1 MKLSRPDLEVPMA
14 LLNWND
20 SYSVCI
26 RAFDEQHRHL
36 FDLLNQLHDAM
47 KAGMSNT
54 VLGPVLQ
61 ELVRYVATHF
71 EAEEGIMRQHRYP
84 MLSEHRKQ
92 HQELAAQVADFE
104 HKYRA
109 GTVLLGLPLMEFLR
123 SWLTHHILESD
134 QRYSGYLRSC
144 GVA

>member
-1 MKLSRPDLEVPMA
+1 MA
-14 LLNWND
+14 LLNWDD
-20 SYSVCI
+20 SYSVSI

-47 KAGMSNT
+47 KAGKSSI

-61 ELVRYVATHF
+61 ELVRYAATHF
-71 EAEEGIMRQHRYP
+71 ESEERIMRQHRYP

-92 HQELAAQVADFE
+92 HQELAAQVVDFE
-104 HKYRA
+104 QKHRA

-123 SWLTHHILESD
+123 SWLTHHIVESD
-134 QRYSGYLRSC
+134 CRYSGYLQSC